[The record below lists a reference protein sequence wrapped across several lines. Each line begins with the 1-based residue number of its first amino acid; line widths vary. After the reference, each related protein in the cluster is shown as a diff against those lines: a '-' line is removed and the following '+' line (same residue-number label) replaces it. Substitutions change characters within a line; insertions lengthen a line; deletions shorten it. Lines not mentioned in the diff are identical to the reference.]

1 MQHPLLSR
9 ARAESPP
16 LEYLA
21 TCGSVFAVFDA
32 QTQDSGNVSYGVE
45 VDRTRFFVKTAGSIA
60 DGSPHFSHAERVAA
74 LRNAARISASVYHR
88 SLPVLRNVIETEA
101 GPMLVYDWVVGDL
114 VRNAL
119 TRVRGLPSTL
129 IQSLV
134 AEICNP
140 HVSLVDGGWIA
151 CDFYD
156 GAMIYN
162 FDRNVAYAIDLDSYH
177 HGAFTNTVGRMF
189 GSTRFMAPEEF
200 EFGAPIDERTTVFT
214 LGRTAAVLLSDG
226 SLRRGPFR
234 GSEGQYEAML
244 HACETHP
251 DNRFQT
257 VVELFSAWTG
267 EM

>member
-9 ARAESPP
+9 ARVQSLPR
-16 LEYLA
+16 EYLA

-32 QTQDSGNVSYGVE
+32 RTQDSGNVSYGVE
-45 VDRTRFFVKTAGSIA
+45 VECTRFFVKTAGSSA
-60 DGSPHFSHAERVAA
+60 DCTPHLSHTERIAA

-88 SLPVLRNVIETEA
+88 SLPGLRNVIETEA
-101 GPMLVYDWVVGDL
+101 GPKLVYDWVVGDL

-119 TRVRGLPSTL
+119 ARVRGLPSTL

-134 AEICNP
+134 AEICDL

-189 GSTRFMAPEEF
+189 ESTRFMAPETF

-226 SLRRGPFR
+226 SLGRDSFR
-234 GSEGQYEAML
+234 GSKGQYEAML
-244 HACETHP
+244 HTCETHP

-257 VVELFSAWTG
+257 VDELFSAWTSA
-267 EM
+267 M